1 MKVMVLHLLLLFSL
15 PLLAYKSLAVPH
27 LEVCDFYDCGN
38 GHSLEWLASK
48 SANVTYV
55 LRASKSADVTHI
67 LVSWEVCHLHWR
79 DLMRF

>member
-38 GHSLEWLASK
+38 GHSLE
-48 SANVTYV
+48 
-55 LRASKSADVTHI
+55 
-67 LVSWEVCHLHWR
+67 
-79 DLMRF
+79 